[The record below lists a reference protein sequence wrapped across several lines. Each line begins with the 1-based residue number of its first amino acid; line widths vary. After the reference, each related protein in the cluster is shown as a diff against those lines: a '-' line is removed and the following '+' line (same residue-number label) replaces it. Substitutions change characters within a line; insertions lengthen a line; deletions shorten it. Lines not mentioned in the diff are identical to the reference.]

1 MPNYCTVC
9 GRELT
14 KTAGPI
20 GPKCLQ
26 KLQPRNRRVRGLTKK
41 QYEKLCAKYD
51 MYYGENN
58 GQTEDDT
65 SSESPEGQKTGPDG
79 ETGKTVEATS

>member
-1 MPNYCTVC
+1 MPHYCTVC

-26 KLQPRNRRVRGLTKK
+26 KLQPRNRRIRGLTKQ
-41 QYEKLCAKYD
+41 QYEKISIKYD
-51 MYYGENN
+51 MYGEDH
-58 GQTEDDT
+58 GQTEDDST
-65 SSESPEGQKTGPDG
+65 SEGVEGQKNGSNGEAG
-79 ETGKTVEATS
+79 ETTETTS

>member
-1 MPNYCTVC
+1 MSNYCAVC

-14 KTAGPI
+14 KSAGPV

-51 MYYGENN
+51 MYGENDE
-58 GQTEDDT
+58 QTEDDT
-65 SSESPEGQKTGPDG
+65 SSESSEGQKTGPDG
-79 ETGKTVEATS
+79 KTRETVEAPS